1 LCGHRLASSA
11 AARQKALTQKLSN
24 MFDLS
29 AKPLDLRS
37 FAVYLLSALCK
48 ALLPPYFGNRNPAQ
62 TRFWL
67 RRIEKEIDL
76 MPSIAFAATRA
87 LAFAAFATSVIAA
100 APAGAQQ
107 AAGAPPQ
114 GWFKVCAKQEDNDIC
129 NTQNVVTADS
139 GQLLTAI
146 SLIDVKG
153 KINRKIFQISVPSGR
168 LIPPG
173 VGLQI
178 DKNKPT
184 KVEYGICFPDRCIAE
199 AQLGPE
205 LIAALKKGGELTVTS
220 INFQN
225 KPNPLKISL
234 SGFAAAL
241 DGPGMQQSDLED
253 RNKKLED
260 AMAKKKAER
269 DLKIK
274 TEQDK
279 AKAATP

>member
-1 LCGHRLASSA
+1 
-11 AARQKALTQKLSN
+11 
-24 MFDLS
+24 
-29 AKPLDLRS
+29 
-37 FAVYLLSALCK
+37 
-48 ALLPPYFGNRNPAQ
+48 LLPPHFGNRNPAHE
-62 TRFWL
+62 RPGL
-67 RRIEKEIDL
+67 RSFEKEVDL

-87 LAFAAFATSVIAA
+87 LALTAFAASALAV
-100 APAGAQQ
+100 APARAQQ

-184 KVEYGICFPDRCIAE
+184 KVDYGICFPDRCIAE
-199 AQLGPE
+199 APLTPE
-205 LIAALKKGGELTVTS
+205 LIAALKKGAELTVTS

-234 SGFAAAL
+234 SGFGPAL

-269 DLKIK
+269 DQKIK
-274 TEQDK
+274 EEQDK
-279 AKAATP
+279 AKAANP

>member
-1 LCGHRLASSA
+1 MQSIALAA
-11 AARQKALTQKLSN
+11 VKALAFT
-24 MFDLS
+24 
-29 AKPLDLRS
+29 
-37 FAVYLLSALCK
+37 
-48 ALLPPYFGNRNPAQ
+48 
-62 TRFWL
+62 
-67 RRIEKEIDL
+67 
-76 MPSIAFAATRA
+76 AFAASA
-87 LAFAAFATSVIAA
+87 IAA
-100 APAGAQQ
+100 TPVGAQQ
-107 AAGAPPQ
+107 AAGQPPQ

-205 LIAALKKGGELTVTS
+205 LIAALKKGGELTITS

-234 SGFAAAL
+234 AGFAAAL
-241 DGPGMQQSDLED
+241 DGPGLQQSDLED

-269 DLKIK
+269 DQKLKA
-274 TEQDK
+274 EQDK
-279 AKAATP
+279 AKATTP

>member
-1 LCGHRLASSA
+1 LKPSIVSA
-11 AARQKALTQKLSN
+11 AAKALALT
-24 MFDLS
+24 
-29 AKPLDLRS
+29 A
-37 FAVYLLSALCK
+37 FAVS
-48 ALLPPYFGNRNPAQ
+48 
-62 TRFWL
+62 T
-67 RRIEKEIDL
+67 
-76 MPSIAFAATRA
+76 
-87 LAFAAFATSVIAA
+87 LAS

-107 AAGAPPQ
+107 AASPPPQ

-184 KVEYGICFPDRCIAE
+184 KIDYGICFPDRCIAE
-199 AQLGPE
+199 AQLSPE

-234 SGFAAAL
+234 SGFGEAL
-241 DGPGMQQSDLED
+241 DGPGMQQTDLDD

-274 TEQDK
+274 EEQDK
-279 AKAATP
+279 AKAAKP

>member
-1 LCGHRLASSA
+1 MSSA
-11 AARQKALTQKLSN
+11 QTATIKALALT
-24 MFDLS
+24 
-29 AKPLDLRS
+29 A
-37 FAVYLLSALCK
+37 FAVSAFS
-48 ALLPPYFGNRNPAQ
+48 AG
-62 TRFWL
+62 
-67 RRIEKEIDL
+67 
-76 MPSIAFAATRA
+76 RA
-87 LAFAAFATSVIAA
+87 LAQDAA
-100 APAGAQQ
+100 AQ
-107 AAGAPPQ
+107 PPQ

-129 NTQNVVTADS
+129 NTQNIITADS

-153 KINRKIFQISVPSGR
+153 KVNRKIFQISVPSGR

-199 AQLGPE
+199 AQLSNE
-205 LIAALKKGGELTVTS
+205 LVAALKKGGELTLTS

-225 KPNPLKISL
+225 KPNPIKVSL

-253 RNKKLED
+253 RNKKLQDEITKRKEEFE
-260 AMAKKKAER
+260 KKLKA
-269 DLKIK
+269 
-274 TEQDK
+274 EQDK
-279 AKAATP
+279 AKAANP

>member
-1 LCGHRLASSA
+1 
-11 AARQKALTQKLSN
+11 
-24 MFDLS
+24 M
-29 AKPLDLRS
+29 
-37 FAVYLLSALCK
+37 
-48 ALLPPYFGNRNPAQ
+48 ALLPPHFGKRNPAR
-62 TRFWL
+62 TRLWL
-67 RRIEKEIDL
+67 RRIEKEFEL

-87 LAFAAFATSVIAA
+87 LAFTAFAASALTA

-107 AAGAPPQ
+107 AAGTPPQ

-199 AQLGPE
+199 AQLSNE
-205 LIAALKKGGELTVTS
+205 LVAALKKGGELTVTS

-234 SGFAAAL
+234 NGFAAAL
-241 DGPGMQQSDLED
+241 DGPGLQPSDVED
-253 RNKKLED
+253 RNKQLED

-269 DLKIK
+269 DQKIK
-274 TEQDK
+274 AEQDK

>member
-1 LCGHRLASSA
+1 
-11 AARQKALTQKLSN
+11 
-24 MFDLS
+24 
-29 AKPLDLRS
+29 
-37 FAVYLLSALCK
+37 
-48 ALLPPYFGNRNPAQ
+48 
-62 TRFWL
+62 
-67 RRIEKEIDL
+67 
-76 MPSIAFAATRA
+76 MPSIAFATIRVSA
-87 LAFAAFATSVIAA
+87 LAAFAVSALGISPSA
-100 APAGAQQ
+100 AQQ
-107 AAGAPPQ
+107 AAGQPPQ

-199 AQLGPE
+199 AQLSNE

-241 DGPGMQQSDLED
+241 DGPGMQQGELEA
-253 RNKKLED
+253 RNKKLEE

-269 DLKIK
+269 DQKIK
-274 TEQDK
+274 EEQDK
-279 AKAATP
+279 AKAANP

>member
-1 LCGHRLASSA
+1 LSGAGGWSSQRLSEA
-11 AARQKALTQKLSN
+11 KLSKL
-24 MFDLS
+24 FDFS
-29 AKPLDLRS
+29 AKPLDLRC
-37 FAVYLLSALCK
+37 FAVYQRSGAPHGLAAAVFRQQEPALSR
-48 ALLPPYFGNRNPAQ
+48 P
-62 TRFWL
+62 WL
-67 RRIEKEIDL
+67 RRIEKEINL
-76 MPSIAFAATRA
+76 MPSIAFATIRA
-87 LAFAAFATSVIAA
+87 SALAAFAVSALGISPAA
-100 APAGAQQ
+100 AQQ
-107 AAGAPPQ
+107 GAGAPPQ

-234 SGFAAAL
+234 AGFGAAL

-269 DLKIK
+269 DQKIK
-274 TEQDK
+274 AEQDK
-279 AKAATP
+279 AKAKTP

>member
-1 LCGHRLASSA
+1 
-11 AARQKALTQKLSN
+11 
-24 MFDLS
+24 
-29 AKPLDLRS
+29 
-37 FAVYLLSALCK
+37 
-48 ALLPPYFGNRNPAQ
+48 LLPPYFGNRNPAQ
-62 TRFWL
+62 RQPWL
-67 RRIEKEIDL
+67 RRTEKEFDL
-76 MPSIAFAATRA
+76 MPSIVSAAAKALALTAFAVSA
-87 LAFAAFATSVIAA
+87 LAS

-107 AAGAPPQ
+107 AAGTPPQ

-139 GQLLTAI
+139 GQLLTAV

-184 KVEYGICFPDRCIAE
+184 KIDYGICFPDRCIAE
-199 AQLGPE
+199 AQLSPE
-205 LIAALKKGGELTVTS
+205 LVAALKKGGELTITS

-234 SGFAAAL
+234 SGFGAAL
-241 DGPGMQQSDLED
+241 DGPGMQQTDVDD
-253 RNKKLED
+253 RNKKLEE

-269 DLKIK
+269 DQKIK
-274 TEQDK
+274 AEQDK

>member
-1 LCGHRLASSA
+1 
-11 AARQKALTQKLSN
+11 
-24 MFDLS
+24 
-29 AKPLDLRS
+29 
-37 FAVYLLSALCK
+37 
-48 ALLPPYFGNRNPAQ
+48 
-62 TRFWL
+62 
-67 RRIEKEIDL
+67 
-76 MPSIAFAATRA
+76 MPSIAFATIRASA
-87 LAFAAFATSVIAA
+87 LAALAVSALAI
-100 APAGAQQ
+100 APAAAQQ
-107 AAGAPPQ
+107 AAGQPPQ

-199 AQLGPE
+199 AQLSSE
-205 LIAALKKGGELTVTS
+205 MVAALKKGGELTITS

-234 SGFAAAL
+234 SGFGAAL
-241 DGPGMQQSDLED
+241 DGPGMQQGELDD
-253 RNKKLED
+253 RNKKLEE
-260 AMAKKKAER
+260 AMAKKKADR
-269 DLKIK
+269 DQKIK
-274 TEQDK
+274 EEQDK
-279 AKAATP
+279 AKAANP

>member
-1 LCGHRLASSA
+1 
-11 AARQKALTQKLSN
+11 
-24 MFDLS
+24 
-29 AKPLDLRS
+29 
-37 FAVYLLSALCK
+37 
-48 ALLPPYFGNRNPAQ
+48 
-62 TRFWL
+62 
-67 RRIEKEIDL
+67 
-76 MPSIAFAATRA
+76 MPSIAFATIRGAA
-87 LAFAAFATSVIAA
+87 LAAFAVSALGISPAA
-100 APAGAQQ
+100 AQQ
-107 AAGAPPQ
+107 AAGQQAAGQPPQ

-199 AQLGPE
+199 AQLSSE
-205 LIAALKKGGELTVTS
+205 LIAALKKGSELTVTS

-234 SGFAAAL
+234 SGFGVAL

-269 DLKIK
+269 DQKIK
-274 TEQDK
+274 EEQDK
-279 AKAATP
+279 AKAANP

>member
-1 LCGHRLASSA
+1 
-11 AARQKALTQKLSN
+11 
-24 MFDLS
+24 
-29 AKPLDLRS
+29 
-37 FAVYLLSALCK
+37 LLL
-48 ALLPPYFGNRNPAQ
+48 PYFGNRNPAL
-62 TRFWL
+62 TRPWL
-67 RRIEKEIDL
+67 RRNEKDKDL
-76 MPSIAFAATRA
+76 MPSIAFATIRA
-87 LAFAAFATSVIAA
+87 SALAAFAVSALGISPAA
-100 APAGAQQ
+100 AQQ
-107 AAGAPPQ
+107 AAGQPPQ

-199 AQLGPE
+199 AQLSNE

-241 DGPGMQQSDLED
+241 DGPGMQQGELED
-253 RNKKLED
+253 RNKKLEE

-269 DLKIK
+269 DQKLKA
-274 TEQDK
+274 EQDK